1 MIWPERVI
9 SCLIWILLYFTLF
22 VTKAWSKIIFKNQ
35 KSSQSIWDSYQP
47 TSTSPR
53 RSHQDIHSITH
64 TTKSNAPQNIL
75 QQRNVHHMVWQTGHG
90 QTKTARSQCTDKRT
104 RKPCHWNSV
113 YSAKWSSILHPAP
126 FLGKILSLL
135 QLLVFAS
142 HWTRCNWQHTLVK
155 ALQPALAK
163 LNIAS
168 TKLTLTS
175 INLDFCKSSRG

>member
-53 RSHQDIHSITH
+53 RSHQDIHTQQNQMLLKTSFNREMFIIWSDRQATGKPKQH
-64 TTKSNAPQNIL
+64 GVNALTREPGSRATEIL
-75 QQRNVHHMVWQTGHG
+75 FILRNDPPSFTRHH
-90 QTKTARSQCTDKRT
+90 
-104 RKPCHWNSV
+104 
-113 YSAKWSSILHPAP
+113 
-126 FLGKILSLL
+126 FLERFSLL

-163 LNIAS
+163 LNIAN